1 MNSLINKI
9 VKKNIHCY
17 FISPHFDD
25 AVLSSGG
32 LMLSLSD
39 KVPISVINVFTK
51 ADRGP
56 YTLSAKMHLRKNKFK
71 DARILYG
78 VRNNEDKKILG
89 KLGVERINLG
99 FIEALYRK
107 KSIDKASSLMGKL
120 IPEITHVYPIFRL
133 HVVGENM
140 SGREKELE
148 SEISEK
154 LKKLVKKES
163 IVFCPLG
170 LGGHIDHIIVR
181 DVCLKNF
188 KNLVFWFDFP
198 YSEKEPKTFYSLL
211 EEIGLEVF
219 SFKNNLKKKK
229 EMVLGYKSQVMNL
242 FKNKDFSLPPEKFLI
257 NKVSN

>member
-25 AVLSSGG
+25 AVLSGGG

-39 KVPISVINVFTK
+39 KVPISVVNVFTN
-51 ADRGP
+51 ATRGP
-56 YTLSAKMHLRKNKFK
+56 YTLSAKMHLRKSKFK
-71 DARILYG
+71 DAIMLYR
-78 VRNNEDKKILG
+78 VRNNEDKKVLG

-99 FIEALYRK
+99 LIEALYRK
-107 KSIDKASSLMGKL
+107 KSIDKTSSFMGKL
-120 IPEITHVYPIFRL
+120 IPEFIHVYPIFRL

-148 SEISEK
+148 SEITEK
-154 LKKLVKKES
+154 LKKIVKKES

-181 DVCLKNF
+181 DICLKNF
-188 KNLVFWFDFP
+188 RNLVFWFDFP
-198 YSEKEPKTFYSLL
+198 YSEKEPKSVYSLL

-229 EMVLGYKSQVMNL
+229 EMVLDYKSQVINL
-242 FKNKDFSLPPEKFLI
+242 FKNKDFSLPPEKFLV
-257 NKVSN
+257 NKVSS